1 MGWVGLHI
9 FHVGMIGL
17 GWFVKYRDQFKPIKN
32 RSWVNVCL
40 LNSYAQLKIG
50 LKLVIRVG
58 WVGFV
63 LVWFCFSFGFWVR
76 LEIQSEHFCSKYK
89 VNISIVIQSEHFCR
103 TMR

>member
-1 MGWVGLHI
+1 MVFGFWFLGW
-9 FHVGMIGL
+9 FFYFDGMIGL
-17 GWFVKYRDQFKPIKN
+17 GWFVKYKDQFKSIKN
-32 RSWVNVCL
+32 RSWANVCL

-76 LEIQSEHFCSKYK
+76 LGRVGFGF
-89 VNISIVIQSEHFCR
+89 VLFWFWFLG
-103 TMR
+103 